1 MQKMNLQL
9 FATNSPITGVKKLVY
24 AIMTDE
30 ENETYGPVKS
40 APPLIN
46 IKVAPKSD
54 SAKLY
59 ADNDVSEIETSLGD
73 IPVDFETKDMPLEVQ
88 ADFFG
93 HDLDPET
100 GQMIYNTND
109 YAPYLAIGY
118 MRTKAN
124 KKKRYVWLYK
134 VKFEEIS
141 EESKTREDKPAFQTP
156 KTTGTAIANKNGD
169 WKAVADQDSGTTP
182 ATDAYLDSVPGT
194 TAADTVA
201 PTVTSVPADAATG
214 VIGTANIV
222 LTFDKAIQVSTAT
235 SANIFIMK
243 ADGTAVPSI
252 VTINETKTVVT
263 LDPVAT
269 LTAGDYMLIAT
280 TGVKNTAGTNMAANY
295 VANFT
300 V

>member
-1 MQKMNLQL
+1 MH
-9 FATNSPITGVKKLVY
+9 
-24 AIMTDE
+24 
-30 ENETYGPVKS
+30 
-40 APPLIN
+40 
-46 IKVAPKSD
+46 
-54 SAKLY
+54 
-59 ADNDVSEIETSLGD
+59 TS
-73 IPVDFETKDMPLEVQ
+73 
-88 ADFFG
+88 
-93 HDLDPET
+93 
-100 GQMIYNTND
+100 
-109 YAPYLAIGY
+109 
-118 MRTKAN
+118 
-124 KKKRYVWLYK
+124 
-134 VKFEEIS
+134 
-141 EESKTREDKPAFQTP
+141 
-156 KTTGTAIANKNGD
+156 
-169 WKAVADQDSGTTP
+169 
-182 ATDAYLDSVPGT
+182 
-194 TAADTVA
+194 ADTVA